1 MKTHATQQKL
11 GLYSITSLRAG
22 LRRAAK
28 VASEFGS
35 SSVNASGGMA
45 QGLLAR

>member
-22 LRRAAK
+22 RAAK
-28 VASEFGS
+28 VASEFGF